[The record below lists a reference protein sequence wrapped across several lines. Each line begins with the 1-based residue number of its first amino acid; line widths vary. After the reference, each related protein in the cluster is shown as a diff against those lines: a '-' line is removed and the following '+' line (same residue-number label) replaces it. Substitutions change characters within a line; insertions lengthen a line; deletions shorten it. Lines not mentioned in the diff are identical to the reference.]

1 MAGEPIVTVVG
12 NLGND
17 AEFKKTPAGTPVT
30 SFNLANTPRKQKN
43 GEWISGDTTWFRIF
57 VWNNDAAGAATT
69 LKKGDKVIVTG
80 RLQFSFYT
88 DKEGKEHRNVEIN
101 ADTVGVVP
109 KYVPEPVT
117 PHMNRIDEE
126 PVEDFPW

>member
-1 MAGEPIVTVVG
+1 MAGEPTITVTG

-17 AEFKKTPAGTPVT
+17 AELKVTPNGTSVT
-30 SFNLANTPRKQKN
+30 SFSLANTPRKQKN
-43 GEWISGDTTWFRIF
+43 GEWVNGETNWFRVF
-57 VWNNDAAGAATT
+57 VWGNDAAGAATT
-69 LKKGDKVIVTG
+69 FRKGDKVIVTG

-88 DKEGKEHRNVEIN
+88 DKEGKEHKNVEIN

-109 KYVPEPVT
+109 RHVPEFVP
-117 PHMNRIDEE
+117 PKPNRSDEE